1 MAKKKITLLAKK
13 PIEATAGGRV
23 VQWLTTSGRAILVIT
38 ELLVLMAFISRFWLD
53 TKNNDLG
60 EIVRQKRIILES
72 SQPFEKDFLALQS
85 RISSAGNFINEY
97 EELNLYLKIIADNL
111 PKDVVIEQFS
121 LSKTTDIPKGSLAVN
136 ILSEESLA
144 LFLNRLSKD
153 EKILK
158 IRIGKIER
166 SQLAEG
172 TKISIGLD
180 FKDISEQ
187 NNEQADES

>member
-187 NNEQADES
+187 NNEQTDES

>member
-13 PIEATAGGRV
+13 PIEATAGCRV

-187 NNEQADES
+187 NNEQTDES

>member
-1 MAKKKITLLAKK
+1 MAKKKISLLAKK

-23 VQWLTTSGRAILVIT
+23 VQWLTSSGRAILVVT
-38 ELLVLMAFISRFWLD
+38 ELVVLMAFISRFWLD

-97 EELNLYLKIIADNL
+97 EELGLYLKIITDNL
-111 PKDVVIEQFS
+111 PRDVVIEQFS
-121 LSKTTDIPKGSLAVN
+121 LSKATDIPKGSLAVN
-136 ILSEESLA
+136 IMSEESLA

-153 EKILK
+153 ERIIK

-166 SQLAEG
+166 SKLAEG

-180 FKDISEQ
+180 FTDISKQ
-187 NNEQADES
+187 SNEQTSES

>member
-1 MAKKKITLLAKK
+1 
-13 PIEATAGGRV
+13 
-23 VQWLTTSGRAILVIT
+23 
-38 ELLVLMAFISRFWLD
+38 MAFISRFWLD

-60 EIVRQKRIILES
+60 DIVRQKRIILES

-85 RISSAGNFINEY
+85 RISSAANFINEY
-97 EELNLYLKIIADNL
+97 EELNLYLKIVADNL

-172 TKISIGLD
+172 TKISIGID

-187 NNEQADES
+187 DNEQTDKS

>member
-1 MAKKKITLLAKK
+1 MAKKKISLLAKK
-13 PIEATAGGRV
+13 PIEATAGGRI

-60 EIVRQKRIILES
+60 DIVRQKRIILES

-85 RISSAGNFINEY
+85 RISSAANFINEY
-97 EELNLYLKIIADNL
+97 EELNLYLKIVADNL

-172 TKISIGLD
+172 TKISIGID

-187 NNEQADES
+187 DNEQTDKS